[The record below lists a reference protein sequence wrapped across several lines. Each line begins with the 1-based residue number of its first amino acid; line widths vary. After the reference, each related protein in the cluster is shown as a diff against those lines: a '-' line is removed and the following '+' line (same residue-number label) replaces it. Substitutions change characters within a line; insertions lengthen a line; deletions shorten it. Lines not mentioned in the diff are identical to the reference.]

1 VRVLISSVVGS
12 RHHRPRRIA
21 LAAAGFLLVSCARA
35 LAQASLQVPLEFDF
49 LNPGARSLALGSA
62 FTGLADDSTA
72 AFTNPAGL
80 LMLRDPEISFEGR
93 SRRHESRYLQSGRTS
108 GPVTGRGIDTIPS
121 AVYGTS
127 VSEDFGPSY
136 FSFVYPHRKTGG
148 RHPWVLAA
156 YRHEFVRLQE
166 SFEAQGVFLRVG
178 QRELALRASRSL
190 SLTTYGVSGA
200 YEVNQRLR
208 LGGGVTVVR
217 FQLDAVFDRYFS
229 GFFDAP
235 TFAPETH
242 IGRATE
248 SADDTGVGLNV
259 GGLYTLID
267 DPQRRGPKL
276 VQLGLVYRKGAAA
289 DFTSVFESIPFPSD
303 AVTGTFKTPDELS
316 AGVAIRFSGAAMLTA
331 DAAYVR
337 YTNLK
342 EDYIAQATVMSPAAT
357 RDRFD
362 IDNVV
367 EAHLGFEYAFPVR
380 FSPSLRVGTWYDP
393 AHAVRYTA
401 PAQPSLTDERFAAY
415 APGADDQTHFTFGGG
430 AALTDFLE
438 VNVGADLSGRKRV
451 VSVSA
456 VVRFLKRQPKP

>member
-1 VRVLISSVVGS
+1 MRILIAYRVAVL
-12 RHHRPRRIA
+12 
-21 LAAAGFLLVSCARA
+21 AAGFLLVASEPT

-62 FTGLADDSTA
+62 FTGLADDSTS

-80 LMLRDPEISFEGR
+80 LMLRNPEISFEGR
-93 SRRHESRYLQSGRTS
+93 SRRHESRYLQGGRTS
-108 GPVTGRGIDTIPS
+108 GPVTDRGIDTIPS

-136 FSFVYPHRKTGG
+136 FSFVYPHRKAGS

-156 YRHEFVRLQE
+156 YRHESVRLQE
-166 SFEAQGVFLRVG
+166 SFETQGVFQRVG

-208 LGGGVTVVR
+208 LGGCVTVVR
-217 FQLDAVFDRYFS
+217 FQLDSVFDRFFS

-242 IGRATE
+242 IGRATDT
-248 SADDTGVGLNV
+248 ADDTGVGFNV
-259 GGLYTLID
+259 GGLYALID
-267 DPQRRGPKL
+267 DPQRPRL
-276 VQLGLVYRKGAAA
+276 VQLGLAYRKAASA
-289 DFTSVFESIPFPSD
+289 DFVSVFESIPFPSD
-303 AVTGTFKTPDELS
+303 AFPGTFKTPDQLS

-342 EDYIAQATVMSPAAT
+342 AGYIDVQTVMSPAST

-362 IDNVV
+362 IDDVV
-367 EAHLGFEYAFPVR
+367 ELHLGFEYAFPVR
-380 FSPSLRVGTWYDP
+380 WSPSLRVGTWHDP
-393 AHAVRYTA
+393 AHAVFYT
-401 PAQPSLTDERFAAY
+401 PPEQPGLADERYAAY
-415 APGADDQTHFTFGGG
+415 LPGADDETHFTFGGG
-430 AALTDFLE
+430 AALTDFFE
-438 VNVGADLSGRKRV
+438 VNVGADLSGRKRA

-456 VVRFLKRQPKP
+456 VVRFLKRQPTP